1 MPFIHQI
8 IANLSSTLEFE
19 FAGNENT
26 VVSTVTSFKEAQS
39 EGQESALTWINDK
52 NAENISDLPSIGLII
67 LSKSSYQKF
76 KDQNRNFLIS
86 DNPRLLFMEVLK
98 SNFKTERKGG
108 IEKSAQISNDVKIGE
123 NTYIGHNV
131 IIESGCRIGSNCEI
145 LHNTVIL
152 SNTIIGN
159 NSKIGCNCTIGNFGF
174 GYEKDSDLNWD
185 LIEHLGSVVI
195 GDNVH
200 IHNNTCIDRA
210 VLGKTTIEDHVKIDN
225 LVHIAHGV
233 HIKKNSLIIANA
245 MIAGS
250 TVIGENCWIAPSV
263 SIKNQLT
270 IPDNINSGIG
280 AVILKSPEPFQT
292 MIGNPAT
299 TIDQYKQWSALKKKL
314 LNNDSGEI
322 K

>member
-8 IANLSSTLEFE
+8 IASIGNDLEFK
-19 FAGNENT
+19 FVGNESTEITT
-26 VVSTVTSFKEAQS
+26 VIAFKEALES
-39 EGQESALTWINDK
+39 PQESALSWINDR
-52 NAENISDLPSIGLII
+52 NAENIEKLPVVGLLI
-67 LSKSSYQKF
+67 LSKSSYHKF
-76 KDQNRNFLIS
+76 RNQNNNFLVTDS
-86 DNPRLLFMEVLK
+86 PRLLFMEILK
-98 SNFKTERKGG
+98 RNFKTIRKGG
-108 IEKSAQISNDVKIGE
+108 IEKSAQISQDVIIGE
-123 NTYIGHNV
+123 HTYIGHNV
-131 IIESGCRIGSNCEI
+131 IIETGCRIGSNCEI

-159 NSKIGCNCTIGNFGF
+159 DSKIGCNCTIGNFGF
-174 GYEKDSDLNWD
+174 GYEKDAEQNWD
-185 LIEHLGSVVI
+185 QIEHLGSVVI
-195 GDNVH
+195 GNNVH

-210 VLGKTTIEDHVKIDN
+210 VLGKTIIEDNVKIDN

-250 TVIGENCWIAPSV
+250 SVIGENCWIAPSV

-270 IPDNINSGIG
+270 IPNNVNSGIG

-292 MIGNPAT
+292 VIGNPA
-299 TIDQYKQWSALKKKL
+299 ISIEQYKEWSTLKKKL
-314 LNNDSGEI
+314 LN